1 MKKVIMRYKNMK
13 KQLALFL
20 ALLMMGSS
28 FAACG
33 SAETGTETTADPAAG
48 KETTAEETVDPL
60 ADNLP
65 EADYGG
71 YKFRITTWYDKVG
84 LEESTGEVLNDAI
97 FRRDLAVEERYNID
111 IVSEFVPNE
120 DYAVC
125 TEAIRQSVI
134 AGSNDWDAGFLHMV
148 SASNAAPEGIFYNL
162 NELEHIDMTRPWW
175 DRDCLNAFTVGG
187 KIKIAST
194 IMLVNSALRASCV
207 AFNYKTFDDNG
218 IAYPYDMVNEGTWTL
233 DAMYDIVKDT
243 TRDLNGDGEIKAA
256 DDFFG
261 VTSWYL
267 NSPYTLY
274 YGGAGTL
281 VSYGADGYPM
291 IDLNLEKNTA
301 LYDKI
306 YDIMVTSQSNFE
318 TNMSGYNMCYDLFCE
333 NRAHLVVLS
342 LSGLREDRFRN
353 METDYGVVPAPKFD
367 ENQDEYYSFVNG
379 AAAMLAVPATVE
391 DADRTGIIL
400 EAMAAETYRSVW
412 DVLYEVTVKAKYMRD
427 EQATKMIN
435 IIIENRGFDFGYA
448 HMYDNNTMQF
458 MRDLLVKKSRDVAST
473 LEKGEKAMTAALDK
487 VVASYQE
494 NQ

>member
-1 MKKVIMRYKNMK
+1 MK
-13 KQLALFL
+13 KQIALLL
-20 ALLMMGSS
+20 ALLMLGTS

-33 SAETGTETTADPAAG
+33 SAETPSETTGNADGGENAV
-48 KETTAEETVDPL
+48 EETADPL

-71 YKFRITTWYDKVG
+71 YSFRITTWYDKVG

-120 DYAVC
+120 DYSVC
-125 TEAIRQSVI
+125 TQAIRQSVI

-175 DRDCLNAFTVGG
+175 DKDCLNAFTVGG

-233 DAMYDIVKDT
+233 DALYDIVKDT

-261 VTSWYL
+261 ITSWYL

-274 YGGAGTL
+274 YGGGGTL
-281 VSYGADGYPM
+281 ISYGSDGYPM
-291 IDLNLEKNTA
+291 VDLNLEKNTA

-318 TNMSGYNMCYDLFCE
+318 TNMANYSMAYDLFCE

-353 METDYGVVPAPKFD
+353 METDYGVVPSPKFD
-367 ENQDEYYSFVNG
+367 VNQTEYYSFVNG
-379 AAAMLAVPATVE
+379 AAAMLAVPAVVE

-458 MRDLLVKKSRDVAST
+458 MRDLLMKQSKDVAST
-473 LEKGEKAMTAALDK
+473 LEKGEKAMIAALDK
-487 VVASYQE
+487 VVAAYQE

>member
-1 MKKVIMRYKNMK
+1 MK
-13 KQLALFL
+13 KQIALLL
-20 ALLMMGSS
+20 ALLMLGSS
-28 FAACG
+28 LAACG
-33 SAETGTETTADPAAG
+33 SAETPADAGNPSAADNN
-48 KETTAEETVDPL
+48 AAVEETEDPL

-65 EADYGG
+65 DKDYGG
-71 YKFRITTWYDKVG
+71 YSFRITTWYDKVG

-97 FRRDLAVEERYNID
+97 FRRDMVIEERYNID

-120 DYAVC
+120 DYSVC
-125 TEAIRQSVI
+125 TQAIRQSVI

-162 NELEHIDMTRPWW
+162 NELDYIDMSRPWW
-175 DRDCLNAFTVGG
+175 DKDCLNAFTVGG
-187 KIKIAST
+187 NIKIAST

-218 IAYPYDMVNEGTWTL
+218 IEYPYNMVNEGTWTL

-243 TRDLNGDGEIKAA
+243 TRDLNGDGAIKAA

-274 YGGAGTL
+274 YGGGGSL
-281 VSYGADGYPM
+281 VNYGSDGYPYV
-291 IDLNLEKNTA
+291 DLNLEKNTA

-306 YDIMVTSQSNFE
+306 YDIIITSQSNFE
-318 TNMSGYNMCYDLFCE
+318 NNMANYDMAYDLFCE

-353 METDYGVVPAPKFD
+353 METDYGVVPAPKYD
-367 ENQDEYYSFVNG
+367 ENQTEYYSFVNG
-379 AAAMLAVPATVE
+379 AAAMLAVPAVVE
-391 DADRTGIIL
+391 DAERSGIIL

-448 HMYDNNTMQF
+448 HMYDNGTMQF
-458 MRDLLVKKSRDVAST
+458 MRDLLVKKSKDVAST
-473 LEKGEKAMTAALDK
+473 LEKGEKAMQAALDK
-487 VVASYQE
+487 VVAAYQE

>member
-1 MKKVIMRYKNMK
+1 MK
-13 KQLALFL
+13 KQIALLL
-20 ALLMMGSS
+20 ALLMMGSA

-33 SAETGTETTADPAAG
+33 SAESVDTSEAADAGDTAAV
-48 KETTAEETVDPL
+48 EETEDPL

-71 YKFRITTWYDKVG
+71 YSFRITTWYDKVG

-120 DYAVC
+120 DYSVC
-125 TEAIRQSVI
+125 TQAIRQSVV

-162 NELEHIDMTRPWW
+162 NDLGYIDMSRPWW
-175 DRDCLNAFTVGG
+175 DKDCLNAFTVGG
-187 KIKIAST
+187 NIKIAST

-207 AFNYKTFDDNG
+207 AFNYKTFDDYG

-233 DAMYDIVKDT
+233 DAMYDIVKDST
-243 TRDLNGDGEIKAA
+243 LDLNGDGAIKAA

-274 YGGAGTL
+274 YGGGGSL
-281 VSYGADGYPM
+281 VSYGSDGYPYV
-291 IDLNLEKNTA
+291 DLNLEKNTA

-306 YDIMVTSQSNFE
+306 YDIIVTSQSNFE
-318 TNMSGYNMCYDLFCE
+318 NNMANYDMAYDLFCD

-353 METDYGVVPAPKFD
+353 METDYGVVPSPKYD
-367 ENQDEYYSFVNG
+367 ETQSEYYSFVNG
-379 AAAMLAVPATVE
+379 AAAMLAVPAVVE
-391 DADRTGIIL
+391 DAERSGIIL

-448 HMYDNNTMQF
+448 HMYDNGTMQF
-458 MRDLLVKKSRDVAST
+458 MRDLLVKKSKDVAST
-473 LEKGEKAMTAALDK
+473 LEKGEKAMIAALDK
-487 VVASYQE
+487 VVAAYQK

>member
-1 MKKVIMRYKNMK
+1 MK
-13 KQLALFL
+13 KQIALLL
-20 ALLMMGSS
+20 ALLLMGSA

-33 SAETGTETTADPAAG
+33 SAESVDTTGTADAGDTTAV
-48 KETTAEETVDPL
+48 EETADPL

-120 DYAVC
+120 DYSVC
-125 TEAIRQSVI
+125 TQAIRQSVV
-134 AGSNDWDAGFLHMV
+134 AGSSDWDAGFLHMV

-162 NELEHIDMTRPWW
+162 NELPYVDMTRPWW
-175 DRDCLNAFTVGG
+175 DKDCLTAFTVDG

-218 IAYPYDMVNEGTWTL
+218 MAYPYDMVNEGTWTL
-233 DAMYDIVKDT
+233 DAMYDLIKDS
-243 TRDLNGDGEIKAA
+243 TRDLNGDGAIKPE
-256 DDFFG
+256 DDFFS

-274 YGGAGTL
+274 YGGAGSL
-281 VSYGADGYPM
+281 VSYGADGYPQ
-291 IDLNLEKNTA
+291 IDLNLEKNVA

-306 YDIMVTSQSNFE
+306 YDIIVTSQSNFE
-318 TNMSGYNMCYDLFCE
+318 TDMKRYDLAYDLFCE
-333 NRAHLVVLS
+333 NRSHLVVLS

-353 METDYGVVPAPKFD
+353 METDYGVVPSPKFD
-367 ENQDEYYSFVNG
+367 ETQSEYYSFVNG
-379 AAAMLAVPATVE
+379 AAAMLAVPAVVE
-391 DADRTGIIL
+391 DPERSGIIL

-427 EQATKMIN
+427 EQATRMIN

-448 HMYDNNTMQF
+448 HMYDNGTMQF
-458 MRDLLVKKSRDVAST
+458 MRDLLVKKSKDVAST
-473 LEKGEKAMTAALDK
+473 LEKGEKAMISALDK
-487 VVASYQE
+487 VVAAYQK